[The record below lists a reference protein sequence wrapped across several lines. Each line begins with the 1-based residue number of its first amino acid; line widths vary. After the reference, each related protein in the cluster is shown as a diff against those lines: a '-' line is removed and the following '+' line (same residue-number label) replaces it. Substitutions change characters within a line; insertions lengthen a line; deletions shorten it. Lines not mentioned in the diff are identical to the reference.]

1 MVTLQFD
8 DLLQLKSLAALLL
21 AHKHGFIKEERK
33 PGKQPHIRKRR
44 GTRRKNGDVKNPHLS
59 CLDLFSGVQILSSP
73 SIFGRP

>member
-33 PGKQPHIRKRR
+33 PGEQPHICKTR
-44 GTRRKNGDVKNPHLS
+44 GTHTRNTETLKTHTCPV
-59 CLDLFSGVQILSSP
+59 
-73 SIFGRP
+73 